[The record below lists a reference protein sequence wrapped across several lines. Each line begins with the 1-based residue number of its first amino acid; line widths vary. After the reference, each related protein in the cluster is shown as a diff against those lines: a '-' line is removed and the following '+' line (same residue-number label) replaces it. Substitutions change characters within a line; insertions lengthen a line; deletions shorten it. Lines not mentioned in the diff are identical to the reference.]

1 MKKYDEIS
9 KKEVYICNCCGQMI
23 ASVDECDRAAF
34 LDVSKAWG
42 YFSKWDGCIHRFQ
55 LCENCYGKMIQT
67 WCYLPDEDGMDITDR
82 KYVCKTDEN
91 FAPGRTGKS

>member
-9 KKEVYICNCCGQMI
+9 KKEVYICNAADRWLRRLMNVTGQRFWMS
-23 ASVDECDRAAF
+23 AKR
-34 LDVSKAWG
+34 G

-67 WCYLPDEDGMDITDR
+67 WCYLPDEEEQTEWI
-82 KYVCKTDEN
+82 
-91 FAPGRTGKS
+91 

>member
-55 LCENCYGKMIQT
+55 L
-67 WCYLPDEDGMDITDR
+67 L
-82 KYVCKTDEN
+82 
-91 FAPGRTGKS
+91 

>member
-34 LDVSKAWG
+34 LDVS
-42 YFSKWDGCIHRFQ
+42 IHRFQ

-67 WCYLPDEDGMDITDR
+67 WCYLPDEEEQTEWI
-82 KYVCKTDEN
+82 
-91 FAPGRTGKS
+91 

>member
-34 LDVSKAWG
+34 LDVSKAW
-42 YFSKWDGCIHRFQ
+42 DTFQ
-55 LCENCYGKMIQT
+55 S
-67 WCYLPDEDGMDITDR
+67 GMAVFIVSSSVR
-82 KYVCKTDEN
+82 I
-91 FAPGRTGKS
+91 AMGR

>member
-34 LDVSKAWG
+34 LQSMGILFKVGWLYSSFPA
-42 YFSKWDGCIHRFQ
+42 
-55 LCENCYGKMIQT
+55 L
-67 WCYLPDEDGMDITDR
+67 
-82 KYVCKTDEN
+82 
-91 FAPGRTGKS
+91 

>member
-1 MKKYDEIS
+1 MKQYDEIS
-9 KKEVYICNCCGQMI
+9 KNEVYICTCCGQMI

-67 WCYLPDEDGMDITDR
+67 WCYLPDEEEQTEWI
-82 KYVCKTDEN
+82 
-91 FAPGRTGKS
+91 

>member
-1 MKKYDEIS
+1 MN
-9 KKEVYICNCCGQMI
+9 V
-23 ASVDECDRAAF
+23 DRAAF

-67 WCYLPDEDGMDITDR
+67 WCYLPDEEEQTEWI
-82 KYVCKTDEN
+82 
-91 FAPGRTGKS
+91 

>member
-1 MKKYDEIS
+1 MLKINTKFYDGIMFIRLDGILS

-67 WCYLPDEDGMDITDR
+67 WCYLPDEEEQTEWI
-82 KYVCKTDEN
+82 
-91 FAPGRTGKS
+91 